1 MRFLRRSAVL
11 RVLGPLCCFGVFF
24 SLVAQPSYA
33 QPEEY
38 KLGVHYQEL
47 SVPLPDVDPDRI
59 EVAELFWYGCPDCYD
74 LLPTFQMWETSYRTT
89 DMTFLRMP
97 VIWNPTM
104 ETHARLYFAAD
115 EAGLLPVAP
124 KSSWEVVPTIH
135 NSAFDALH
143 KNNNPLLTSAQ
154 IAPLFEEWGV
164 TKDAFETAWNSE
176 KVVAKLKDLKALPG
190 LSEVTRL
197 PALVVNGR
205 YVITFNEEVTSSEDL
220 YKVLSS
226 LVVQIRGTKRVESQ

>member
-1 MRFLRRSAVL
+1 MRFLPEVISFRAL
-11 RVLGPLCCFGVFF
+11 RTLCCFGGLGLLASQSF
-24 SLVAQPSYA
+24 S
-33 QPEEY
+33 QPEQYE
-38 KLGVHYQEL
+38 LGVHYQEL

-74 LLPTFQMWETSYRTT
+74 LLPTFQIWETSYRTT
-89 DMTFLRMP
+89 DMTLSRMP
-97 VIWNPTM
+97 VIWNPAM

-115 EAGLLPVAP
+115 AAGLLPIAP

-143 KNNNPLLTSAQ
+143 KDNNPLLTSAQ
-154 IAPLFEEWGV
+154 IAPLFEKWGV
-164 TKDAFETAWNSE
+164 SKEAFELAWNSE
-176 KVVAKLKDLKALPG
+176 AVLAKLDESKALPG

-197 PALVVNGR
+197 PALIVNGR
-205 YVITFNEEVTSSEDL
+205 YVITLNEAVTTSEDM

>member
-1 MRFLRRSAVL
+1 MKFLQEMISL
-11 RVLGPLCCFGVFF
+11 RVLPIGCCLGFF
-24 SLVAQPSYA
+24 SLACLQTYA

-89 DMTFLRMP
+89 DMTFSRMP
-97 VIWNPTM
+97 VIWNPAM
-104 ETHARLYFAAD
+104 ETHAHLYFTAA

-143 KNNNPLLTSAQ
+143 KNNNPLLTASQ

-164 TKDAFETAWNSE
+164 SKESFELAWNSE
-176 KVVAKLKDLKALPG
+176 NVLAKLNELKTLPG

-205 YVITFNEEVTSSEDL
+205 YVITFNEAVTTSEDL
-220 YKVLSS
+220 YNVLSS